1 MVIQPPAAW
10 DNENRVTL
18 NGSHDNFR
26 FTNWFAHH
34 SFCFTIDQGAI
45 TISRIILSP
54 SSSLMSD
61 PPTFT
66 LVGDTSGGP
75 PTTYTW
81 TRNGQVIT
89 NNASYSISLQEN
101 LDNENV
107 FRESLYR
114 SRLTV
119 TGRLSG
125 VYQYSVTNRATSG
138 MVTDQMTIDFEGILC
153 HA

>member
-1 MVIQPPAAW
+1 MVPSSSSLI
-10 DNENRVTL
+10 
-18 NGSHDNFR
+18 
-26 FTNWFAHH
+26 
-34 SFCFTIDQGAI
+34 CFIIDQGAI
-45 TISRIILSP
+45 TISQIILSIT
-54 SSSLMSD
+54 SSLMSD

-119 TGRLSG
+119 TGRLPG

-138 MVTDQMTIDFEGILC
+138 MVTDQMTINFEGIYSAMPESL
-153 HA
+153 AGMLDIVMVYRTE